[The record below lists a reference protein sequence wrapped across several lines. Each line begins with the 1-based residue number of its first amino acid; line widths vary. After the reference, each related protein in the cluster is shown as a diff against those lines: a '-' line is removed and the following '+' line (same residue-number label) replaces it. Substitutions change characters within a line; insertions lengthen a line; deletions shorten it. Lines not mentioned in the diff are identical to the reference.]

1 MTNTG
6 LIHRMDDLGRVV
18 IPKELR
24 RKMGVNV
31 GDPLAIFYDE
41 ETKSVCFQQYV
52 PEPFDDTEQRYL
64 KNLLRPYFHGN
75 MRVTVTKETSYQMC
89 MEHIRI
95 TVKNNLGNTTFTLP
109 PFKAGTMYEDMI
121 LEHTYTHE
129 ELKKYLGL

>member
-6 LIHRMDDLGRVV
+6 LIHRMGDLGRVV

-24 RKMGVNV
+24 QKMGVNV

-52 PEPFDDTEQRYL
+52 PAEPFDDTEQRYL
-64 KNLLRPYFHGN
+64 KNLLRPYFNG
-75 MRVTVTKETSYQMC
+75 RVSITKETSFRLDT
-89 MEHIRI
+89 EHIRV
-95 TVKNNLGNTTFTLP
+95 TVENYLGSTTFTLP
-109 PFKAGTMYEDMI
+109 PFIADSMYKDMI
-121 LEHTYTHE
+121 PNHTYTHE